1 MASEPGAGHAVE
13 GRAVEGHAVDTQAVG
28 EGLAVEVIEAWP
40 RTFRST
46 PLRMRPG
53 ATVADALAAAGI
65 APEAYPAVAVFG
77 ERVALDHA
85 LAEGDRVE
93 LLRPLQADPKDA
105 RRRRAAAAKTGRAQG
120 E

>member
-1 MASEPGAGHAVE
+1 VASEAGAGHAVE
-13 GRAVEGHAVDTQAVG
+13 GQAVEG
-28 EGLAVEVIEAWP
+28 GLAVEVIEAWP

-46 PLRMRPG
+46 PLRLRPG

-65 APEAYPAVAVFG
+65 APDAYPAVAVFG
-77 ERVALDHA
+77 ERVMPDHV

-105 RRRRAAAAKTGRAQG
+105 RRRRAAASGTGRAQG
-120 E
+120 Q